1 MICKQCGAQ
10 FEGNFCP
17 KCGTPAQEEMT
28 VCPKCGQGRADGD
41 RYCSKCGYD
50 FTPPLKKRTAIA
62 CTKTVTAL
70 KAVSSKVCAAA
81 KKIPLKTW
89 IFWSVLVIIV
99 IVILICNAVNNAV
112 NRNIFRI
119 DKVDDIV
126 LGNSKQTVNKVLGEP
141 YRYQESS
148 LTFTY
153 YSSGYLK
160 LLEKNDNFDPDDIED
175 WNDFEDAFEEAAKL
189 EQKLQTKK
197 HKYIEVRFDAD
208 GYVTSVFFDNARR
221 EQTKDKRKTFKE
233 YEVLE
238 ISESEVEYSV
248 TYKDGS
254 YYLGT
259 AAGTLGE
266 RDGET
271 FLLWNDRFGNEL
283 EILYESDFPAADHH
297 FS

>member
-17 KCGTPAQEEMT
+17 KCGTPAQEELT
-28 VCPKCGQGRADGD
+28 VCPKCGQNRADGD

-50 FTPPLKKRTAIA
+50 FAPPLKKRTAIA

-70 KAVSSKVCAAA
+70 KTVSFKAWTAA

-89 IFWSVLVIIV
+89 IFWIVLVIIV
-99 IVILICNAVNNAV
+99 IVILICNAV

-126 LGNSKQTVNKVLGEP
+126 LGNSKQTVIAVLGEP
-141 YRYQESS
+141 YHYQESS
-148 LTFTY
+148 STFTY

-160 LLEKNDNFDPDDIED
+160 LLEKNDNFDTDDIED

-221 EQTKDKRKTFKE
+221 EQTKENRKTFKK
-233 YEVLE
+233 YEMLD
-238 ISESEVEYSV
+238 IFESEIAYTV

-259 AAGTLGE
+259 AAGIIEE
-266 RDGET
+266 RNGKT

-283 EILYESDFPAADHH
+283 EVLYESDFPAGDHY

>member
-1 MICKQCGAQ
+1 MICRQCGAQ

-17 KCGTPAQEEMT
+17 KCGTPAQEELT
-28 VCPKCGQGRADGD
+28 VCPKCGQDRADGD

-50 FTPPLKKRTAIA
+50 FAPPSKKRTAIA
-62 CTKTVTAL
+62 CTKAVTAL

-99 IVILICNAVNNAV
+99 IVILICNAVN
-112 NRNIFRI
+112 RNIFRI

-126 LGNSKQTVNKVLGEP
+126 LGNSKQTVIAMLGEP

-160 LLEKNDNFDPDDIED
+160 LLEKNDNFNPDDIED

-189 EQKLQTKK
+189 EQELQTKK
-197 HKYIEVRFDAD
+197 HKYIEVHFDAD
-208 GYVTSVFFDNARR
+208 GYETSVFFDNARR
-221 EQTKDKRKTFKE
+221 EQTKDKRKTFKK
-233 YEVLE
+233 YDVLD
-238 ISESEVEYSV
+238 IFESEIEYSV

-259 AAGTLGE
+259 AIGTFEE

-271 FLLWNDRFGNEL
+271 FLLWNDRFGNDF
-283 EILYESDFPAADHH
+283 EILYENDFPAADHH

>member
-17 KCGTPAQEEMT
+17 KCGTPAQEELT
-28 VCPKCGQGRADGD
+28 VCPKCGQDRADGD

-50 FTPPLKKRTAIA
+50 FAPPPKKRTAIA
-62 CTKTVTAL
+62 CTKAVTAL
-70 KAVSSKVCAAA
+70 KAVSAKVCAAT

-89 IFWSVLVIIV
+89 VFWSVLVIIV
-99 IVILICNAVNNAV
+99 IVILICNAV

-126 LGNSKQTVNKVLGEP
+126 LGNSKQTVIAVLGEP

-153 YSSGYLK
+153 YSRGYLK

-221 EQTKDKRKTFKE
+221 EQTKDKRKTFKK
-233 YEVLE
+233 YEILD
-238 ISESEVEYSV
+238 IFESKIAYTV

-259 AAGTLGE
+259 AAGIIEE

-271 FLLWNDRFGNEL
+271 ILLWNDRFGNDL
-283 EILYESDFPAADHH
+283 EILYENDFSAADHH